1 MDMETPADGW
11 YVYFGV
17 ALVSVA
23 VGGIALG
30 MPSAAPPDANA
41 AVNTVDQVTGSTHN
55 ATGTYEHDADEVR
68 IGGKQ
73 LAMRNEG
80 GTTRASLAFGTMVWV
95 RYEGVPNATAFT
107 DILYGDDVTDHYA
120 GRTDFLTAV
129 DRAREDLKS
138 DRPQWRHAEG
148 ELRARTIV
156 WGDTRV
162 TLVDA

>member
-11 YVYFGV
+11 YVYVGV
-17 ALVSVA
+17 AIVSVA

-41 AVNTVDQVTGSTHN
+41 AANAVDRVTGSTHN
-55 ATGTYEHDADEVR
+55 ATGSYEHDADEVK

-95 RYEGVPNATAFT
+95 RYDGVPDAAAFAG
-107 DILYGDDVTDHYA
+107 ILAGDDVTDHYA
-120 GRTDFLTAV
+120 DRSAFLTAV
-129 DRAREDLKS
+129 ERARENLES
-138 DRPQWRHAEG
+138 DRPEWRHAEG

-156 WGDTRV
+156 WGDQRV